1 MHCSTEELAKA
12 LRLTPEELKEKLEKN
27 TLNLGQITIVS
38 ELTGLTPEET
48 ILRFF
53 PNFMY
58 QKSLKRRGRHAI
70 STTR

>member
-1 MHCSTEELAKA
+1 MHCSTGDLAKA
-12 LRLTPEELKEKLEKN
+12 LRLTPEELNEKLEKN

-38 ELTGLTPEET
+38 ELTGITPEQT
-48 ILRFF
+48 MTRFF

-58 QKSLKRRGRHAI
+58 QKSLKRKVRHAI